1 MKGVLPVADHLA
13 IERRSFLKATAL
25 AAAGLTV
32 ELAAPAKAAQ
42 KKFTTPSEFKS
53 RLRGPILSAPTP
65 YTADFK
71 VDYQGMRNMI
81 TRGLNAGVR
90 VFALTA
96 GNSQYYALSYE
107 EIKELTRVMVET
119 VDRRGLTIA
128 ATGPWWTGKAVDY
141 ARFAQ
146 SVGADAV
153 QVLLAQNGD
162 DDGQV
167 EHFKSV
173 AASIDLGIV
182 IHGNPSLKLIER
194 LTAIDSVVA
203 MKEEFTYDF
212 TLQVYRKLGDR
223 LNIFAGGT
231 KPRFLVYQPYGMQ
244 AYYSAFAPF
253 APQTAMQFW
262 SAVEKNDLNEARRI
276 VIRYDLP
283 FFERWSHPFWR
294 ATLEYFGVAKRY
306 LRPPEKSFTASQV
319 QELKAFYDGL
329 GLKPGRT

>member
-1 MKGVLPVADHLA
+1 MADHST
-13 IERRSFLKATAL
+13 IGRRGFLKAGAL
-25 AAAGLTV
+25 AGATLTIDLGV
-32 ELAAPAKAAQ
+32 PPRAVAQ
-42 KKFTTPSEFKS
+42 SKITTPSEFK
-53 RLRGPILSAPTP
+53 RLLRGPILSAPTP

-81 TRGLNAGVR
+81 ARGLNAGVR

-107 EIKELTRVMVET
+107 EIKELTRVMVEA
-119 VDRRGLTIA
+119 VGRRGLTIA

-167 EHFKSV
+167 EHFKAV
-173 AASIDLGIV
+173 AASTELGLV
-182 IHGNPSLKLIER
+182 IHGNPSFQLIER
-194 LTAIDSVVA
+194 LIALESVVA
-203 MKEEFTYDF
+203 MKEEFSYDF
-212 TLQVYRKLGDR
+212 TLQIYRKFGDR

-231 KPRFLVYQPYGMQ
+231 KARFMVYQPYGMR
-244 AYYSAFAPF
+244 AYYSAFSTF
-253 APQTAMQFW
+253 APQIAMQFW
-262 SAVEKNDLNEARRI
+262 SAIEKNELNEARRI
-276 VIRYDLP
+276 INQYDLP

-306 LRPPEKSFTASQV
+306 LRPPERAFTQTQY
-319 QELKAFYDGL
+319 QELKSFYDGL
-329 GLKPGRT
+329 GLNPVRA